1 MFWRSESSVSC
12 PASSLTVLRLTAKR
26 PLLCGGQ
33 GGIKLG
39 QGSAECFASQPL
51 SDWAFAGQDEF
62 LDTGE
67 LCKTLR
73 GAGAPAAAAC
83 LRRGVEGKYYLKIA
97 SGFTLTSSLRES
109 PIAFH
114 MPHPSALLNGGRVGD
129 LPMLRNQAACTSQ
142 LPGQSLAS
150 RLAQG
155 PAAAVLPEPKSQAA
169 PCGEQPQLPALDR
182 QSSVR
187 GYHRWSVGLVQ

>member
-12 PASSLTVLRLTAKR
+12 PASSPTVLRLTAKR

-39 QGSAECFASQPL
+39 QGSAECFASQPP

-114 MPHPSALLNGGRVGD
+114 MPHPS
-129 LPMLRNQAACTSQ
+129 
-142 LPGQSLAS
+142 SLAERRQGRRFAHAAQRGRLQPPWAEPGISPGAGS
-150 RLAQG
+150 RG
-155 PAAAVLPEPKSQAA
+155 CSPASRSPKARLLHAENNPSSQPWTAR
-169 PCGEQPQLPALDR
+169 ALC
-182 QSSVR
+182 VATT
-187 GYHRWSVGLVQ
+187 GGA